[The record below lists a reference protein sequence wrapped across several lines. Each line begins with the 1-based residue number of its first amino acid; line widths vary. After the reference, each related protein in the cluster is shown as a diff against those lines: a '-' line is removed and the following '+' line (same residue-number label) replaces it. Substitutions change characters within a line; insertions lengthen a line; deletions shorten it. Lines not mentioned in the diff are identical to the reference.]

1 MRYNEDLKS
10 LQISEKEAKSI
21 DAYRGLGYKLVNSIL
36 EPGLKNETEINSK
49 LDFIPYDESSIKDAI
64 DTIINSYSAMVKN
77 SHKYNSNGMQLYRGT
92 TEEEIS
98 RVNTSKEIGRF
109 LSTTKSKEMA
119 EGYFSVNWDSP
130 AVIYIN
136 LHGNVPFIDM
146 SDVVEDYGDN
156 WEKEILLAPFTKVD
170 GLKEISKYNGKNY
183 YTLSIS
189 KQDLPEIDEK
199 QRKLIYKEILE
210 DSNKMGNKLKE
221 YFTIEK
227 TISDLY
233 FKKEMLT
240 KNLSG
245 SGIDK
250 EDRKYMSEELNDINK
265 KIDDVYAS
273 SKEYE
278 QEISEWKS
286 KIISYC
292 KAECKELEKNIEN
305 DAKKE
310 QTQLKVTQEKERL
323 TRANNMLFGIKDNCI
338 MQVQETI
345 NMSNSIKHKLEDIS
359 YDQDEYESLANRFGL
374 KYNKWCKFE
383 KDKIAIEKLTN
394 KLNEIKQ
401 KIEEYDVIIQDVD
414 SEYPTK
420 KSELDKLLSSNMEIH
435 ELLNNIQNK
444 SLDLAK
450 RIELNSFKKSIMNKF
465 LEIKANAD
473 INKIEA
479 NQQKLNNKR
488 GISKVIDK
496 ITGQKKVDEFKKE
509 QIKRQR
515 QAVQSTLNDITND
528 NEIDT
533 TKKYSIHEIIS
544 KLDKYIEENKD
555 NAKLKE
561 EIQEMI
567 VLRENVSQVFKINE
581 TQVKSLIGRQNLKQL
596 VPAEEK
602 KIDKLTKVKMDSDR
616 WIAENGYIVKDKK
629 DIKEELRK
637 PEDNIEY
644 DLEKITMHIELSLQS
659 NLKSKQTVKIVDNNC
674 R

>member
-21 DAYRGLGYKLVNSIL
+21 DAYRGLGYKLINSIL

-77 SHKYNSNGMQLYRGT
+77 SHIHNSNGMQLYRGT

-98 RVNTSKEIGRF
+98 RVNKFKEIGRF

-119 EGYFSVNWDSP
+119 EGYFSVNWDNP

-136 LHGNVPFIDM
+136 LNDNVPFIDM

-250 EDRKYMSEELNDINK
+250 EDRKYMSEELKDINK
-265 KIDDVYAS
+265 KIDDIYAS

-305 DAKKE
+305 NAKEE
-310 QTQLKVTQEKERL
+310 QTQLKITQEKERL

-359 YDQDEYESLANRFGL
+359 NDQDEYESLANRFGL
-374 KYNKWCKFE
+374 KYNKWCKSE
-383 KDKIAIEKLTN
+383 KDKVAIEKLTN

-401 KIEEYDVIIQDVD
+401 KIEEYDVNIQDVD

-435 ELLNNIQNK
+435 ELLNNIQSK

-450 RIELNSFKKSIMNKF
+450 QIELNSFKKSIMNQF
-465 LEIKANAD
+465 LEIKAHAD

-488 GISKVIDK
+488 GISKIIDK
-496 ITGQKKVDEFKKE
+496 ITGQEKVDEFKKE
-509 QIKRQR
+509 QIKRQK
-515 QAVQSTLNDITND
+515 QAVQSTLNNIIHD

-533 TKKYSIHEIIS
+533 TEKYSIHEIIS
-544 KLDKYIEENKD
+544 KLDKYIEENRD
-555 NAKLKE
+555 NVKLKE

-567 VLRENVSQVFKINE
+567 ALRENVSQVFKINE

-596 VPAEEK
+596 VPVEDK
-602 KIDKLTKVKMDSDR
+602 KIDKLAKVKMDSDR

-629 DIKEELRK
+629 DIKDELRK
-637 PEDNIEY
+637 SEDNIEY
-644 DLEKITMHIELSLQS
+644 DLEKITMHIELSLQRD
-659 NLKSKQTVKIVDNNC
+659 LKSRQTVKVVDNNY